1 MKVEQACRFR
11 LDEGYCVFA
20 KSPGIQPEQESV
32 LGDIFNS
39 NMNAIFPSI
48 GSSILSCA
56 VSGEDAYLARNTLRT
71 DIHGRKTIFTHS
83 YVISLEN
90 YARVMAQA
98 PMTILGIDMQSL
110 LDNQAPGVQASEVE
124 LPPLAES
131 QPIEALFEKYNLTQ
145 ARFSR
150 LLIGA
155 YLAIAGRGSLQ
166 LVTSLPLSE
175 TATMVRE
182 LTRCI
187 LEGLMPY
194 MKGKVS
200 FSSGNDPRM
209 AISVIS
215 TAYTQEPSGDLLF
228 GVEDDSYTD
237 IQAPDEL
244 TQMTFDALAA
254 LSFQERKESL
264 VKMQAWLERTTDL
277 RKAVALPLICAAY
290 CISNRIELNNM
301 VLLMLFRCIG
311 SDQNIATE
319 VSDKLLTNLID
330 RLHQGGEILPEGIY
344 MLADYYLGANSSE
357 AYRQICDQ
365 VLAVSPVEVC
375 INLAEAIIEQ
385 PIHDRI
391 RQMLRTLM
399 RRIPT
404 DDPGISSELRT
415 NLILWIL
422 RENDQEFIDYATVL
436 LLNCPAS
443 QHERLA
449 LGILQ
454 ATCDENLLAGEEAVQ
469 PARPLTKTQ
478 DAILAKALSTIAA
491 KQLDLPKPYIDVL
504 DQHMPTYS
512 ATLRQGALDFLFAVR
527 LAKLDAETGLQLAV
541 RLANID
547 SGFGHEIVEGLKAGR
562 NPGIWELYNARSC
575 QWGDMDFRKVA
586 SVLQNYNTFN
596 HPCGPF
602 EMAAVTRWIA
612 LIESDFSDE
621 GEDAK
626 FSTYNK
632 RAKWWLDATDQLT
645 LSPDAQVMITHRIAE
660 IFWKYIQ
667 MDMVY
672 LNTQGLYDE
681 RLWDDITIDPIKMTL
696 TGICIELHGEPKNS
710 KYLIDELMNPEIQPE
725 IRAALVDCAEKLVFI
740 FLNRYKFLSWDLVLC
755 SCWKFGEKENG
766 PDMKQFLEFCE
777 KLDTFFEKQKA
788 KPVIEIQASILLA
801 DGQLCKTISKLS
813 SNSNVFQK
821 LTEVIKP
828 ESTGFFSFL
837 KGNKKDT
844 REENRHGGKPDRRG
858 GYYDPN
864 AEYDANDRRK
874 GKNKK

>member
-90 YARVMAQA
+90 YARVMAQE

-131 QPIEALFEKYNLTQ
+131 QPVEALFEKYNLTQ

-155 YLAIAGRGSLQ
+155 YLALAGRGSLQ

-264 VKMQAWLERTTDL
+264 VKMQAWLEQTTDL

-436 LLNCPAS
+436 MVDCPAS
-443 QHERLA
+443 QHEKLA

-454 ATCDENLLAGEEAVQ
+454 DTCDENLLAGEEAVQ
-469 PARPLTKTQ
+469 PPRPLTKTQ
-478 DAILAKALSTIAA
+478 DAILAKALGTMAA
-491 KQLDLPKPYIDVL
+491 ERLAMPQPYIAVL
-504 DQHMPTYS
+504 DQHITAYS
-512 ATLRQGALDFLFAVR
+512 DALRQSALDFLFAVR
-527 LAKLDAETGLQLAV
+527 MAKIDAQAGLDLAV
-541 RLANID
+541 ELANI
-547 SGFGHEIVEGLKAGR
+547 SSSFGQNILQGLSEGK
-562 NPGIWELYNARSC
+562 NPGVWELYNTKIRS
-575 QWGDMDFRKVA
+575 WKDMDFRKVA
-586 SVLQNYNTFN
+586 AELQSYNTFN
-596 HPCGPF
+596 NPCGPF
-602 EMAAVTRWIA
+602 ETAAMQRWLQLMEA
-612 LIESDFSDE
+612 DFADE

-626 FSTYNK
+626 FSTFNK
-632 RAKWWLDATDQLT
+632 RAKWWYDATDQLT

-725 IRAALVDCAEKLVFI
+725 IRDALVDCAEKLVFI
-740 FLNRYKFLSWDLVLC
+740 FLSRYKFLSWDLVLC

-864 AEYDANDRRK
+864 AEYNADDRRK